1 MDEFKYK
8 IALGL
13 WQGLTMDKQRV
24 KFLRDHYNTNHKLLN
39 KLMYDYLFSL
49 KDPSIHADYIRAIII
64 AKYKSFHNSTWR

>member
-49 KDPSIHADYIRAIII
+49 KDPSIHADLQDTLRSLPQKWQLQAP
-64 AKYKSFHNSTWR
+64 R